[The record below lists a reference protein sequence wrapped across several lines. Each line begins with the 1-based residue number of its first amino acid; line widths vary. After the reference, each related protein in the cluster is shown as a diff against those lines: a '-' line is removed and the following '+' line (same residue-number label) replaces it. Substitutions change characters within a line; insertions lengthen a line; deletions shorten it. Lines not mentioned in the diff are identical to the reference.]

1 MSVKVGNVDIKP
13 LEHTRYLGVIIDKS
27 LKWRKHLDHIES
39 RTAPR
44 IGLLRYLS
52 RSAHEPNA
60 KTMINI
66 FKSLV
71 RTIIIYGY
79 PVLLT
84 AHQKVWDRLQVI
96 QNKALRAALGLP
108 VYTSVEYIHKI
119 SNVPKIKDYAL
130 ELLRKAIQR
139 ATTNNDSTLH
149 DHLQD
154 ILDKI

>member
-1 MSVKVGNVDIKP
+1 
-13 LEHTRYLGVIIDKS
+13 
-27 LKWRKHLDHIES
+27 
-39 RTAPR
+39 
-44 IGLLRYLS
+44 
-52 RSAHEPNA
+52 
-60 KTMINI
+60 MINI

-71 RTIIIYGY
+71 RTIIVYGY

-84 AHQKVWDRLQVI
+84 ANQKVWDRLQII

-108 VYTSVEYIHKI
+108 VYTSVEYIHTI